1 MEMMGLAFLSGLFAG
16 AAIVFLH
23 ERSTD
28 RMNAWYVWYRNGYND
43 GYEKGK
49 REAEGKE

>member
-1 MEMMGLAFLSGLFAG
+1 MEMMCFAFLGGLLAG

-23 ERSTD
+23 DSAD
-28 RMNAWYVWYRNGYND
+28 RTNAWYVWYRNGYND

-49 REAEGKE
+49 REAESKE